1 MADKDDATS
10 IIAEEGQ
17 NKSHL
22 RKILK
27 KESIRTMSK
36 DADFLRG
43 EEDANAMD
51 KISGEKN
58 DEDAMKEEEEK
69 EIKKTLEEAEKKK
82 NGAVTPAVNPK
93 EEVKEE
99 VKEEAKEEVKTPIEE
114 KLEKSDEKTDEEMD
128 KEIFL
133 KIKMEVEKEI
143 GKEQEPEEEIT
154 VQKTPAA
161 IEPKETIIEVKKEPV
176 KEMSLKERR
185 VLLNQE
191 LEKTLIEGQP
201 TEDKKK
207 KILIAINRLK
217 KETELIL
224 EKESQAED
232 KKRII
237 EEEEKVAQSP
247 SRKKVAEEKRWAIEE
262 EREATEKERWATEAK
277 INGLEEQLDTIDLE
291 NQKITEKKVKI
302 EKELRKISLFEEKVE
317 TEKNIGD
324 IEKKLLELEK
334 EIEKLNKQERGAV
347 IDLSQILK
355 KEKEIEIKSN
365 DFELKEKETTDGKSK
380 EIIEKQRWE
389 TEKDRRETEKQKW
402 QMQEKKDEIEAV
414 LEKLRPTF
422 QKLSNAR
429 EKLELQ
435 MKEVNGALSG
445 LEEVRPE
452 PKKVIEDVEKKTE
465 DNPVEE
471 IKPEAEEVRPE
482 PEEVRAEP
490 EEVIE
495 DVEKKTEDSPIEETK
510 EETLKTREKEQLLE
524 EEGRKEFLKRFKNKL
539 EERKEEMP
547 IPPEE
552 PKQTYRIPSPVFE
565 PIERPSSFTKI
576 LIRGTFIFIVLSI
589 IGALSWIFILNK
601 KNNENVEK
609 KEIPVATK
617 EQKEEPKEEPASDA
631 IFPVNET
638 FKADVINNEDIIKN
652 YEQFLTQKRT
662 EGNFIRIL
670 LKNPEKKK
678 WTSVAEISSA
688 FQINIPAGISN
699 KLESDFTIASYIQK
713 QGERLAL
720 AIKIKKGESLTEEI
734 KKWEKDIAI
743 NGLFI
748 NGKKTPAIATSFRD
762 STYKGVKIRFLTIS
776 TQDLGICYAIIN
788 DTLIVTSSYGSIE
801 KIIENILANTA
812 NK

>member
-82 NGAVTPAVNPK
+82 NGAVTPAVNP
-93 EEVKEE
+93 KEE

-237 EEEEKVAQSP
+237 EEEEKAAQSP

-262 EREATEKERWATEAK
+262 EREATEKERWATGAK

-465 DNPVEE
+465 DNP
-471 IKPEAEEVRPE
+471 
-482 PEEVRAEP
+482 
-490 EEVIE
+490 
-495 DVEKKTEDSPIEETK
+495 IEETK

-552 PKQTYRIPSPVFE
+552 PKQTYGIPSPVFE

-609 KEIPVATK
+609 KEIPVATE

>member
-99 VKEEAKEEVKTPIEE
+99 AKEEVKTPIEE

-154 VQKTPAA
+154 VQKTPAT

-237 EEEEKVAQSP
+237 EEEEKAAQSP

-324 IEKKLLELEK
+324 IEKNLLELEK
-334 EIEKLNKQERGAV
+334 EIEKLNKQERGVV

-465 DNPVEE
+465 D
-471 IKPEAEEVRPE
+471 
-482 PEEVRAEP
+482 
-490 EEVIE
+490 
-495 DVEKKTEDSPIEETK
+495 SPIEETK

-589 IGALSWIFILNK
+589 IGALFWTFILNK